1 MRQFNI
7 EEIEF
12 IIIDDVDSV
21 NTSELF
27 RYHIMDKISFD
38 SENVYRFTNTHI
50 SNVQ

>member
-27 RYHIMDKISFD
+27 RCHIMDKISFD